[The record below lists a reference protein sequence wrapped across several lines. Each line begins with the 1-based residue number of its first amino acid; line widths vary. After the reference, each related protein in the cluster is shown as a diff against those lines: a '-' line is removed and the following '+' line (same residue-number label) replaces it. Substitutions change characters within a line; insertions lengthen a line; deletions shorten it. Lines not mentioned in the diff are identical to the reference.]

1 MRGLWSRRSPLGLVG
16 AHIDVF
22 SGEWTQK
29 DAGIG
34 TSVDS
39 FYEYLLK
46 AHLLLGEEEFLH
58 MFRAAYESAL
68 QHLHHP
74 PWYWCVGLCFGV
86 VVMLNDQSAWYCYGY
101 GYGYDDVAEH
111 SAGLVEFVQIV

>member
-58 MFRAAYESAL
+58 MFQAAYQSAL

-74 PWYWCVGLCFGV
+74 PWYTHSPPHTAPL
-86 VVMLNDQSAWYCYGY
+86 DARR
-101 GYGYDDVAEH
+101 DDVA
-111 SAGLVEFVQIV
+111 VMM